1 MLGPS
6 VCWPGQGWPNVVGHG
21 LTNLAG
27 AVRVLDGLLKSY
39 TGETMD
45 PLSANFSLMAEVTT
59 GSDMA
64 EWDWSQSVQ
73 VGYWN
78 PLNLSIAEFW
88 GQSWAA
94 IVGFLQR
101 PEIKH
106 GRVLLAGFIG
116 YWVAYGPFGESPR
129 TPSWDLVSWDVAES
143 HAEQKALMEA
153 MRLHFPSGPAGPTEW
168 EAFYLG
174 WNARGAFAKKRKLE
188 LEQEEEQKKKNDKK

>member
-6 VCWPGQGWPNVVGHG
+6 ACWPGQGWPNVVGHG

-73 VGYWN
+73 VGFQ
-78 PLNLSIAEFW
+78 ATFW
-88 GQSWAA
+88 LKS
-94 IVGFLQR
+94 L
-101 PEIKH
+101 
-106 GRVLLAGFIG
+106 
-116 YWVAYGPFGESPR
+116 
-129 TPSWDLVSWDVAES
+129 
-143 HAEQKALMEA
+143 
-153 MRLHFPSGPAGPTEW
+153 
-168 EAFYLG
+168 
-174 WNARGAFAKKRKLE
+174 
-188 LEQEEEQKKKNDKK
+188 

>member
-1 MLGPS
+1 MKSAQIIPISNYNYAYSVPS
-6 VCWPGQGWPNVVGHG
+6 DVLDWWWSDVLRNAGTKCLLAWPRLAERGRPWPHEFGRPWPVQNRTSFIHFWDQVP
-21 LTNLAG
+21 G

-59 GSDMA
+59 GSDIA

-94 IVGFLQR
+94 IVGLLQR

-116 YWVAYGPFGESPR
+116 YWVAYGPSGDSPR
-129 TPSWDLVSWDVAES
+129 TPS
-143 HAEQKALMEA
+143 
-153 MRLHFPSGPAGPTEW
+153 
-168 EAFYLG
+168 
-174 WNARGAFAKKRKLE
+174 
-188 LEQEEEQKKKNDKK
+188 